1 MSDSDKHELTRAAND
16 AGGGAAQE
24 AVAALRTAL
33 TPLEARID
41 AAFIY
46 GPLVKGA
53 AEGEIELVILGT
65 GITHREVLPNLIAAA
80 KYLGRRINPAIYRAE
95 ELEEKLSAGNR
106 AVLALMKQRRV
117 FVIGSEADVP
127 QLH

>member
-1 MSDSDKHELTRAAND
+1 MADNDNSKIMRTATD
-16 AGGGAAQE
+16 AGGGSALE

-53 AEGEIELVILGT
+53 AAGDIELVILGA
-65 GITHREVLPNLIAAA
+65 GIAHMEVLPNLIAAA
-80 KYLGRRINPAIYRAE
+80 KYLGRQINPAIYRAE
-95 ELEEKLSAGNR
+95 ELDEKLSAGNR
-106 AVLALMKQRRV
+106 AVLALMKQRRI
-117 FVIGSEADVP
+117 FVIGSEANVP

>member
-1 MSDSDKHELTRAAND
+1 MADNDNSKIMRTATD
-16 AGGGAAQE
+16 AGGGSALE

-53 AEGEIELVILGT
+53 AAGDIELVILGA
-65 GITHREVLPNLIAAA
+65 GIAH
-80 KYLGRRINPAIYRAE
+80 
-95 ELEEKLSAGNR
+95 
-106 AVLALMKQRRV
+106 M
-117 FVIGSEADVP
+117 
-127 QLH
+127 